1 VGLKA
6 ALVIGGG
13 PKWPDGE
20 KLKRARVTRLYYEGS
35 NLVID
40 AAFAKQIRDWGYEMG
55 LMQDPIWDNYNLT
68 PEDWINKRVNPNIAR
83 LAPKG
88 PDGKRPQLA
97 VMLDIER
104 HDEAWVRQALT
115 EFRRTNPGRNVIWT
129 MEYHQGGWFSPDL
142 VSLINGYPQLRVLP
156 QLYYG
161 DMSNCIDSHA
171 AARDLY
177 TLGGAVTQEAGIQD
191 NRLGF
196 FYSLR
201 VPIPHDW
208 DGCLYL
214 ENWTQLP

>member
-1 VGLKA
+1 VRLVKA
-6 ALVIGGG
+6 CLVCGGG
-13 PKWPDGE
+13 PKWPDGQ
-20 KLKRARVTRLYYEGS
+20 KLARQGVTRLYYEA
-35 NLVID
+35 NNPDVD
-40 AAFAKQIRDWGYEMG
+40 AVFMKQLRDWKFEVGTMR
-55 LMQDPIWDNYNLT
+55 DPVWSNYNDT
-68 PEDWINKRVNPNIAR
+68 PEQFIAKVNADIAR

-88 PDGKRPQLA
+88 PDGRRPQLA

-156 QLYYG
+156 QLYHG
-161 DMSNCIDSHA
+161 DMSNCVDSHA

-177 TLGGAVTQEAGIQD
+177 TLGGAVTAEAGIQD
-191 NRLGF
+191 NRVGF

-214 ENWTQLP
+214 ENWQQLT

>member
-1 VGLKA
+1 VKA

-13 PKWPDGE
+13 PKWPDGN
-20 KLKRARVTRLYYEGS
+20 KLARAGVTRLYYEGS

-55 LMQDPIWDNYNLT
+55 LMQDPVWDNYNLT

-129 MEYHQGGWFSPDL
+129 MEYHQAGWFSQQMVDH
-142 VSLINGYPQLRVLP
+142 INADAQCRLLP

-161 DMSNCIDSHA
+161 DMSNCVDSHA
-171 AARDLY
+171 AARDLA
-177 TLGGAVTQEAGIQD
+177 TPHGGIRD
-191 NRLGF
+191 DRIGF

-214 ENWTQLP
+214 ENWSQLP